1 MATGSSVNGPRWT
14 PGVLALVLIAAG
26 CTVTDELIEPVG
38 TTRIVFTAPQLAKQ
52 SLYDSQNRA
61 QVAEWSISAAC
72 MDLDGTP
79 VDLVNLTEGCAAGA
93 EEETCD
99 FVDTVLVL
107 PTSDSRC
114 AGGVAIGATPDGPV
128 KIGLDLTFKM
138 SVRRAEP
145 RDDLGPD
152 DHADNDAFVNSEDNC
167 PLVPN
172 DDQRDLN
179 MDGIGDDCQ
188 IPDDTGAYLLD
199 SDGDLVPDSLDNCVW
214 WYNPSQENS
223 SGVAAD
229 GIPDDIG
236 DACEEQVAV
245 VVDQTGSDQLTVVM
259 EDIDLIQVPRWYSYV
274 TVDFNDAVD
283 CGDWTGDCRLN
294 PSLVRLCVAV
304 SYAAAGSGCS

>member
-1 MATGSSVNGPRWT
+1 MATGSSDNGPRWT

-26 CTVTDELIEPVG
+26 CTVTDELIQPVG
-38 TTRIVFTAPQLAKQ
+38 TTRIVLTAPYLAKQ
-52 SLYDSQNRA
+52 SISDSTDRT
-61 QVAEWSISAAC
+61 QVAEWTISAAC
-72 MDLDGTP
+72 MDLDGTS
-79 VDLVNLTEGCAAGA
+79 VDLVNLVEGCAVGA
-93 EEETCD
+93 EDEPCD
-99 FVDTVLVL
+99 FVDTVEVL
-107 PTSDSRC
+107 TTSKSRC
-114 AGGVAIGATPDGPV
+114 AGGIAIGATPDGPV
-128 KIGLDLTFKM
+128 KIGLDLTFNM
-138 SVRRAEP
+138 WVRRAAP

-152 DHADNDAFVNSEDNC
+152 DYADNDAFVNKDDNC

-188 IPDDTGAYLLD
+188 VFDDTGAYLPD
-199 SDGDLVPDSLDNCVW
+199 SDGDLVPDSVDNCVW

-229 GIPDDIG
+229 GVPDGIG
-236 DACEEQVAV
+236 DACEEQRAV

-259 EDIDLIQVPRWYSYV
+259 EGIDLVQVPRWFSYV

-294 PSLVRLCVAV
+294 PSLVRLCVAA
-304 SYAAAGSGCS
+304 SLAAAGSGCS